1 MYLQHFVIL
10 PAAEVHGH
18 VAPQRRVLQVG
29 TRRQRPPHIS
39 PHLPPFPDP
48 HTYIRTP
55 TFSPP
60 VGEYKLVREKLG
72 KQKRNSRKG
81 LSKLLG
87 KTRPS
92 HPIAGEADKYGVY
105 TVVTCPSPSSPLYLQ
120 ALMPT
125 PDDAV
130 DSVAADKL
138 ANEKSSPPPP
148 PHSETHSRLPTGS
161 GSVTTTAPAQSDAA
175 AASGGDKE
183 ERELAESQELYENPF
198 LKPPKRIRL
207 KMLNA

>member
-1 MYLQHFVIL
+1 VGRRARDYCEVASRTTPTYTDVELALVDIGTDPASLSEYSKRPQRRHL
-10 PAAEVHGH
+10 PKQVHGH

-105 TVVTCPSPSSPLYLQ
+105 TGER
-120 ALMPT
+120 
-125 PDDAV
+125 
-130 DSVAADKL
+130 DKRY
-138 ANEKSSPPPP
+138 
-148 PHSETHSRLPTGS
+148 TYQQ
-161 GSVTTTAPAQSDAA
+161 V
-175 AASGGDKE
+175 
-183 ERELAESQELYENPF
+183 Y
-198 LKPPKRIRL
+198 
-207 KMLNA
+207 